1 MHLKV
6 FDPHAASDA
15 EWAALNEFENRMLA
29 ETFPDDPP
37 RPLALTIREQT
48 RTPAILLRTR
58 WAAWREDGG
67 AILGQGVVDMWQ
79 VQDNQHLAFVQIEVR
94 PEARCQGI
102 GTALLARAAATV
114 QASGRSTLM
123 GRALANVP
131 SGAAFAER
139 VGAKAGLPSRRNQ
152 FDMRDLDLARMRAWV
167 ARAQERAAGFSVGF
181 WGETYTEEALEA
193 VVHML
198 SAMNDA
204 PHDDTVE
211 EEIWTVDEL
220 RDLEATYKEQGL
232 VRWTMYARETSSGA
246 YAGYTE
252 VYWNA
257 LQPTLLQQGDTAVL
271 PAYRNLGLGR
281 WLKAAMILRVL
292 ADRPQVR
299 FVRTGNADANAPML
313 NINHEMG
320 FRPFHLR
327 TSYTIEAAQALA
339 YTENAAAHKQEG
351 APEELRQSHRGHRE

>member
-1 MHLKV
+1 MQIRVL
-6 FDPHAASDA
+6 DPTTATDV

-29 ETFPDDPP
+29 EAFPDDPP

-48 RTPAILLRTR
+48 RTPAILHRTR
-58 WAAWREDGG
+58 WAAWSDDGHD
-67 AILGQGVVDMWQ
+67 ILGQGAVDIWE
-79 VQDNQHLAFVQIEVR
+79 VQDNRHLAFTQLEVR
-94 PEARCQGI
+94 PEARRQGI
-102 GTALLARAAATV
+102 GRALLGRMAQTV
-114 QASGRSTLM
+114 QAAGRTTLM
-123 GRALANVP
+123 ARTLESVP
-131 SGAAFAER
+131 AGAAFAER
-139 VGAKAGLPSRRNQ
+139 VGAKAGLPSRWNQ
-152 FDMRDLDLARMRAWV
+152 LDMRDVDPARMREWV
-167 ARAQERAAGFSVGF
+167 ARAQERAASFCVGF
-181 WGETYTEEALEA
+181 WGETYSEEALEA

-204 PHDDTVE
+204 PHDDHIE

-232 VRWTMYARETSSGA
+232 IRWTMYARETGSGA

-252 VYWNA
+252 VYWNPER
-257 LQPTLLQQGDTAVL
+257 PTLLQQGDTAVL

-292 ADRPQVR
+292 AERPQVR
-299 FVRTGNADANAPML
+299 FVRTGNADANQPML

-327 TSYTIEAAQALA
+327 TSYTIDAAQALGYA
-339 YTENAAAHKQEG
+339 EAIAVKS
-351 APEELRQSHRGHRE
+351 RD